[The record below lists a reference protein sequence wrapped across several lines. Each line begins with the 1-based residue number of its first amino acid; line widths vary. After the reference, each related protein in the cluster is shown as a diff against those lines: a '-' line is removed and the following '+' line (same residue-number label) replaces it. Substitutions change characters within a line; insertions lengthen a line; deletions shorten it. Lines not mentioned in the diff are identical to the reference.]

1 MTAEGA
7 ATEGTEPQPPR
18 PFQPPRL
25 PQLSLS
31 SPAAQPPQ
39 PPQPAPRAGSPV
51 GGRWV
56 SALSLANLGI
66 WVGWFGPLQLLLAR
80 QAEHLTPDHKASTLA
95 LVTGVGA
102 AVSMVANPVF
112 GALSDRTTASAG
124 RRIPW
129 VVGGVTGGAAGLLVL
144 AAAQSVA
151 TVIAGWCLV
160 QLALNA
166 AFAALTAAVP
176 DQVPPRQRGLV
187 GGWLGVSQV
196 CGILAGTALATVAG
210 GVVAG
215 YLACAAFSV
224 LAAVPYVLMR
234 RDTPLRAADRP
245 VFRWRT
251 FLGGF
256 WIDPRRHPDFGWAWL
271 TRFLMNLSYSISTM
285 YLLYYL
291 TDAVRYGGDADN
303 GVLILTALNAVTL
316 LSTVVISGIRS
327 DRSGRRKPYVM
338 WSGLVISAATLL
350 LAVWQTWTG
359 AVVAS
364 LVLGLGFGVYTAVDF
379 ALLTDVLPTAE
390 DRGRDLG
397 VINIANALPQ
407 VLAPVIAA
415 PVVTHAGGYTALY
428 ALAGALALAGSVL
441 VRRIRSVS

>member
-1 MTAEGA
+1 MTVG
-7 ATEGTEPQPPR
+7 GT
-18 PFQPPRL
+18 
-25 PQLSLS
+25 
-31 SPAAQPPQ
+31 AAQPAG
-39 PPQPAPRAGSPV
+39 PADPADPAGPV

-56 SALSLANLGI
+56 GALSLANLGV

-80 QAEHLTPDHKASTLA
+80 QAEQLAPDHKAATLA

-112 GALSDRTTASAG
+112 GALSDRTTAPVG

-129 VVGGVTGGAAGLLVL
+129 VVAGVLGGAAGLLVL
-144 AAAQSVA
+144 ARASSVA
-151 TVIAGWCLV
+151 VVIAGWCLV

-176 DQVPPRQRGLV
+176 DQVPPRRRGMV

-196 CGILAGTALATVAG
+196 GGILAGTALATLAG
-210 GVVAG
+210 GIAAG

-224 LAAVPYVLMR
+224 LAAVPYVVMR
-234 RDTPLRAADRP
+234 RDARLWPAERP
-245 VFRWRT
+245 ALRWRS
-251 FLGGF
+251 FLTGF

-271 TRFLMNLSYSISTM
+271 TRFLMNLSYSVSTM

-291 TDAVRYGGDADN
+291 TDAVRYGGDADT
-303 GVLILTALNAVTL
+303 GVLILTALNALTL
-316 LSTVVISGIRS
+316 LATVVVGGVRS
-327 DRSGRRKPYVM
+327 DRTGRRKVYVIGA
-338 WSGLVISAATLL
+338 GLVITVATLL

-364 LVLGLGFGVYTAVDF
+364 LVLGVGFGVYTSVDF
-379 ALLTDVLPTAE
+379 ALLTDVLPTAQ

-415 PVVTHAGGYTALY
+415 PVVTHFGGYTALY

-441 VRRIRSVS
+441 VRRIRGVP

>member
-1 MTAEGA
+1 MTVGRTAEE
-7 ATEGTEPQPPR
+7 T
-18 PFQPPRL
+18 
-25 PQLSLS
+25 
-31 SPAAQPPQ
+31 
-39 PPQPAPRAGSPV
+39 GSPV

-56 SALSLANLGI
+56 GALSLANLGV

-80 QAEHLTPDHKASTLA
+80 QAQQLTPHHKASTLA

-112 GALSDRTTASAG
+112 GALSDRTTSRAG

-129 VVGGVTGGAAGLLVL
+129 VVAGVAGGAAGLLVL
-144 AAAQSVA
+144 ARASSVA
-151 TVIAGWCLV
+151 GVIAGWCLV

-176 DQVPPRQRGLV
+176 DQVPPRRRGLV

-196 CGILAGTALATVAG
+196 GGILVGTALATVAG
-210 GVVAG
+210 GITAG

-224 LAAVPYVLMR
+224 LAAVPYVVMR
-234 RDTPLRAADRP
+234 RDTRLWPDARP
-245 VFRWRT
+245 AFRCRT
-251 FLGGF
+251 FLTGF

-271 TRFLMNLSYSISTM
+271 TRFLMNLSYSVSTM

-291 TDAVRYGGDADN
+291 TDAVHYEDDADT
-303 GVLILTALNAVTL
+303 GVLILTALNALTL
-316 LSTVVISGIRS
+316 LATVVISGVRS
-327 DRSGRRKPYVM
+327 DRTGRRKVYVIG
-338 WSGLVISAATLL
+338 SGLVISAATLL

-359 AVVAS
+359 AIVAS
-364 LVLGLGFGVYTAVDF
+364 LVLGVGFGVYTSVDF

-407 VLAPVIAA
+407 VLSPVIAA
-415 PVVTHAGGYTALY
+415 PVVTHFGGYTALY
-428 ALAGALALAGSVL
+428 ALAGVLALAGSVL
-441 VRRIRSVS
+441 VRRIRGVP

>member
-1 MTAEGA
+1 MTVGRTAEETA
-7 ATEGTEPQPPR
+7 
-18 PFQPPRL
+18 
-25 PQLSLS
+25 
-31 SPAAQPPQ
+31 
-39 PPQPAPRAGSPV
+39 SPV

-56 SALSLANLGI
+56 GALSLANLGV

-80 QAEHLTPDHKASTLA
+80 QAEQLTPDHKASTLA

-112 GALSDRTTASAG
+112 GALSDRTTSPAG

-129 VVGGVTGGAAGLLVL
+129 VVAGVAGGAAGLLVL
-144 AAAQSVA
+144 ARASSVA
-151 TVIAGWCLV
+151 GVIAGWCLV

-176 DQVPPRQRGLV
+176 DQVPPRRRGLV

-196 CGILAGTALATVAG
+196 GGILVGTALATVAG
-210 GVVAG
+210 GITAG

-224 LAAVPYVLMR
+224 LAAVPYVVMR
-234 RDTPLRAADRP
+234 RDTRLWPDARP
-245 VFRWRT
+245 AFRWRT
-251 FLGGF
+251 FLTGF

-271 TRFLMNLSYSISTM
+271 TRFLMNLSYSVSTM

-291 TDAVRYGGDADN
+291 TDAVHYEDDADT
-303 GVLILTALNAVTL
+303 GVLILTALNALTL
-316 LSTVVISGIRS
+316 LATVVISGVRS
-327 DRSGRRKPYVM
+327 DRTGRRKVYVIGA
-338 WSGLVISAATLL
+338 GLVISAATLL

-359 AVVAS
+359 AIVAS
-364 LVLGLGFGVYTAVDF
+364 LVLGVGFGVYTSVDF
-379 ALLTDVLPTAE
+379 ALLTDVLPTAQ

-415 PVVTHAGGYTALY
+415 PVVTHFGGYTALY
-428 ALAGALALAGSVL
+428 VLAGALALAGSVL
-441 VRRIRSVS
+441 VRRIRGVP

>member
-1 MTAEGA
+1 MTFGPPAAATGA
-7 ATEGTEPQPPR
+7 AAGGT
-18 PFQPPRL
+18 
-25 PQLSLS
+25 
-31 SPAAQPPQ
+31 AAD
-39 PPQPAPRAGSPV
+39 
-51 GGRWV
+51 GRWV
-56 SALSLANLGI
+56 GALSLANLGV

-80 QAEHLTPDHKASTLA
+80 QAEQLTPGHKAATLA
-95 LVTGVGA
+95 LVTGLGA

-112 GALSDRTTASAG
+112 GALSDRTTARVG
-124 RRIPW
+124 RRVPW
-129 VVGGVTGGAAGLLVL
+129 VVAGTAGGAAGLVVL
-144 AAAQSVA
+144 SLARGVPA
-151 TVIAGWCLV
+151 VIAGWCLV

-166 AFAALTAAVP
+166 SFAALTAAVP
-176 DQVPPRQRGLV
+176 DQVPVRRRGLV

-196 CGILAGTALATVAG
+196 VGILVGTALATVAG
-210 GVVAG
+210 GTGAG
-215 YLACAAFSV
+215 YLACALFSV
-224 LAAVPYVLMR
+224 VAVVPYVLMR
-234 RDTPLRAADRP
+234 RDTALSPAARP
-245 VFRWRT
+245 AFRWRA

-291 TDAVRYGGDADN
+291 TDAVHYADDADT
-303 GVLILTALNAVTL
+303 GVLILTALNALTL
-316 LSTVVISGIRS
+316 LCTVVISGVRS
-327 DRSGRRKPYVM
+327 DRSGRRKPYVIR
-338 WSGLVISAATLL
+338 SGLLIAAATLL

-364 LVLGLGFGVYTAVDF
+364 LVLGIGFGVYTSVDF

-415 PVVTHAGGYTALY
+415 PVVTHLGGYTALY
-428 ALAGALALAGSVL
+428 ALAGALAVVGSVL

>member
-1 MTAEGA
+1 MTVGGTA
-7 ATEGTEPQPPR
+7 AKSAG
-18 PFQPPRL
+18 
-25 PQLSLS
+25 
-31 SPAAQPPQ
+31 PAG
-39 PPQPAPRAGSPV
+39 PAGPV

-56 SALSLANLGI
+56 GALSLANLGV

-80 QAEHLTPDHKASTLA
+80 QTEQLAPDHKAATLA

-112 GALSDRTTASAG
+112 GALSDRTTAPVG

-129 VVGGVTGGAAGLLVL
+129 VVAGVLGGAAGLLVL
-144 AAAQSVA
+144 ARASSVA
-151 TVIAGWCLV
+151 VVIAGWCLV

-196 CGILAGTALATVAG
+196 GGILAGTALATAAG
-210 GVVAG
+210 GIGAG

-224 LAAVPYVLMR
+224 LAAVPYVVMR
-234 RDTPLRAADRP
+234 RDARLWPAERP
-245 VFRWRT
+245 AFRWRS
-251 FLGGF
+251 FLTGF

-271 TRFLMNLSYSISTM
+271 TRFLMNLSYSVSTM

-291 TDAVRYGGDADN
+291 TDAVRYEDDADT
-303 GVLILTALNAVTL
+303 GVLILTALNALTL
-316 LSTVVISGIRS
+316 LATVVVSGVRS
-327 DRSGRRKPYVM
+327 DRTGRRKVYVIGA
-338 WSGLVISAATLL
+338 GLVISAATVL

-364 LVLGLGFGVYTAVDF
+364 LVLGVGFGVYTSVDF
-379 ALLTDVLPTAE
+379 ALLTDVLPTAQ

-415 PVVTHAGGYTALY
+415 PVVTHFGGYTALY

-441 VRRIRSVS
+441 VRRIRGVA

>member
-1 MTAEGA
+1 MTVGRTAED
-7 ATEGTEPQPPR
+7 
-18 PFQPPRL
+18 
-25 PQLSLS
+25 S
-31 SPAAQPPQ
+31 
-39 PPQPAPRAGSPV
+39 AGPLDAGPV

-56 SALSLANLGI
+56 SALSLANLGV

-80 QAEHLTPDHKASTLA
+80 QAQQLAPDHKASTLA

-112 GALSDRTTASAG
+112 GALSDRTTASVG

-129 VVGGVTGGAAGLLVL
+129 VAAGVAGGAGGLLVL
-144 AAAQSVA
+144 ARASSVA
-151 TVIAGWCLV
+151 VVIAGWCVV

-176 DQVPPRQRGLV
+176 DQVPPRRRGLV
-187 GGWLGVSQV
+187 GGWLGVAQV
-196 CGILAGTALATVAG
+196 GGILVGTALATVAG
-210 GVVAG
+210 GITAG

-224 LAAVPYVLMR
+224 LAAVPYVVMR
-234 RDTPLRAADRP
+234 RDTRLSPAARP
-245 VFRWRT
+245 PFRWRA
-251 FLGGF
+251 FLTGF
-256 WIDPRRHPDFGWAWL
+256 WIDPRRYPDFGWAWL
-271 TRFLMNLSYSISTM
+271 TRFLMNLSYSVSTM

-291 TDAVRYGGDADN
+291 TDAVHYEDDADT
-303 GVLILTALNAVTL
+303 GVLVLTALNALTL
-316 LSTVVISGIRS
+316 LATVVVGGVRS
-327 DRSGRRKPYVM
+327 DRTGRRKVYVIG
-338 WSGLVISAATLL
+338 SGLVISAATLL

-359 AVVAS
+359 AIVAS
-364 LVLGLGFGVYTAVDF
+364 LVLGVGFGIYTSVDF
-379 ALLTDVLPTAE
+379 ALLTDVLPTAQ

-415 PVVTHAGGYTALY
+415 PVVTHFGGYTALY

-441 VRRIRSVS
+441 VRRIRGVP

>member
-1 MTAEGA
+1 MTGAREAAAPA
-7 ATEGTEPQPPR
+7 ATG
-18 PFQPPRL
+18 
-25 PQLSLS
+25 
-31 SPAAQPPQ
+31 
-39 PPQPAPRAGSPV
+39 V
-51 GGRWV
+51 GGGWV
-56 SALSLANLGI
+56 SALSLANLGV

-80 QAEHLTPDHKASTLA
+80 QAEYLAPEHKTSTLA

-112 GALSDRTTASAG
+112 GALSDRTTARVG
-124 RRIPW
+124 RRVPW
-129 VVGGVTGGAAGLLVL
+129 VVAGVAGGAAGLLL
-144 AAAQSVA
+144 LSRAASVTA
-151 TVIAGWCLV
+151 VIAGWCLV

-176 DQVPPRQRGLV
+176 DQVPRRQRGLV

-196 CGILAGTALATVAG
+196 GGILVGTALATAAG
-210 GVVAG
+210 GITAG

-224 LAAVPYVLMR
+224 LTAVPYVLMR
-234 RDTPLRAADRP
+234 RDVRLSPADRP
-245 VFRWRT
+245 ALRWRT
-251 FLGGF
+251 FLTGF

-291 TDAVRYGGDADN
+291 TDAVRYEGDADT
-303 GVLILTALNAVTL
+303 GVLILTALNALTL
-316 LSTVVISGIRS
+316 LSTVVVSGIRS
-327 DRSGRRKPYVM
+327 DRSGRRKAYVIG
-338 WSGLVISAATLL
+338 SGLVITAATLL

-364 LVLGLGFGVYTAVDF
+364 LVLGLGFGVYTSVDF

-415 PVVTHAGGYTALY
+415 PVVSHLGGYTALY
-428 ALAGALALAGSVL
+428 ALAGFLALAGSVL
-441 VRRIRSVS
+441 VRRIRGVA

>member
-1 MTAEGA
+1 MTAGPKA
-7 ATEGTEPQPPR
+7 AADAGT
-18 PFQPPRL
+18 
-25 PQLSLS
+25 
-31 SPAAQPPQ
+31 AA
-39 PPQPAPRAGSPV
+39 AP

-56 SALSLANLGI
+56 SALSLANLGV

-95 LVTGVGA
+95 VVTGLGA

-112 GALSDRTTASAG
+112 GALSDRTTARAG

-129 VVGGVTGGAAGLLVL
+129 VAGGVAGGAAGLVVL
-144 AAAQSVA
+144 GFAQSLAV
-151 TVIAGWCLV
+151 VIAGWCLV

-176 DQVPPRQRGLV
+176 DQVPARQRGLV

-196 CGILAGTALATVAG
+196 IGILVGTALATVAG
-210 GVVAG
+210 GITAG

-224 LAAVPYVLMR
+224 LAAVPYLLMR
-234 RDTPLRAADRP
+234 RDSVLARAARP
-245 VFRWRT
+245 AFRWRSFVT
-251 FLGGF
+251 GF

-271 TRFLMNLSYSISTM
+271 TRFLMNLSYSTSTM

-291 TDAVRYGGDADN
+291 TDAVRYGGDADT
-303 GVLILTALNAVTL
+303 GVLILTALNALTL
-316 LSTVVISGIRS
+316 LSTVVISGVRS
-327 DRSGRRKPYVM
+327 DRSGRRKSYVIR
-338 WSGLVISAATLL
+338 SGLVIAAATLL

-364 LVLGLGFGVYTAVDF
+364 LILGLGFGVYTAVDF

-390 DRGRDLG
+390 DRGKDLG

-415 PVVTHAGGYTALY
+415 PVVTHLGGYTALY
-428 ALAGALALAGSVL
+428 ALAGALALAGSLL
-441 VRRIRSVS
+441 VRRIRSVP

>member
-1 MTAEGA
+1 MTAGPKTSAREETA
-7 ATEGTEPQPPR
+7 VPP
-18 PFQPPRL
+18 
-25 PQLSLS
+25 
-31 SPAAQPPQ
+31 
-39 PPQPAPRAGSPV
+39 

-56 SALSLANLGI
+56 SALSLANLGV

-80 QAEHLTPDHKASTLA
+80 QAEQLTPDHKASTLA
-95 LVTGVGA
+95 LVTGLGA

-112 GALSDRTTASAG
+112 GALSDRTTARAG

-129 VVGGVTGGAAGLLVL
+129 VVAGVTGGAAGLVVL
-144 AAAQSVA
+144 GLAQSLAV
-151 TVIAGWCLV
+151 VIAGWCLV

-176 DQVPPRQRGLV
+176 DQVPARQRGLV

-196 CGILAGTALATVAG
+196 IGILVGTALATVAG
-210 GVVAG
+210 GITAG

-234 RDTPLRAADRP
+234 RDSVLAPAARP
-245 VFRWRT
+245 VFRWRG
-251 FLGGF
+251 FLAGF

-291 TDAVRYGGDADN
+291 TDAVHYRGDADT
-303 GVLILTALNAVTL
+303 GVLILTALNALTL

-327 DRSGRRKPYVM
+327 DRSGRRKSYVIR
-338 WSGLVISAATLL
+338 SGLVIAAATLL

-390 DRGRDLG
+390 DRGKDLG

-415 PVVTHAGGYTALY
+415 PVVTHLGGYTALY
-428 ALAGALALAGSVL
+428 ALAGALALAGSLL
-441 VRRIRSVS
+441 VRRIRSVP

>member
-1 MTAEGA
+1 MTGA
-7 ATEGTEPQPPR
+7 REAAA
-18 PFQPPRL
+18 
-25 PQLSLS
+25 
-31 SPAAQPPQ
+31 PAST
-39 PPQPAPRAGSPV
+39 GV
-51 GGRWV
+51 GGGWV
-56 SALSLANLGI
+56 SALSLANLGV

-80 QAEHLTPDHKASTLA
+80 QAEYLAPEHKTSTLA

-112 GALSDRTTASAG
+112 GALSDRTTARVG
-124 RRIPW
+124 RRVPW
-129 VVGGVTGGAAGLLVL
+129 VVAGVAGGAAGLLL
-144 AAAQSVA
+144 LSRAASVTA
-151 TVIAGWCLV
+151 VIAGWCLV

-176 DQVPPRQRGLV
+176 DQVPRRQRGLV

-196 CGILAGTALATVAG
+196 GGILVGTALATAAG
-210 GVVAG
+210 GITAG

-234 RDTPLRAADRP
+234 RDVRLSPADRP
-245 VFRWRT
+245 ALRWRT
-251 FLGGF
+251 FLTGF

-291 TDAVRYGGDADN
+291 TDAVRYEGDADT
-303 GVLILTALNAVTL
+303 GVLILTALNALTL
-316 LSTVVISGIRS
+316 LSTVVVSGIRS
-327 DRSGRRKPYVM
+327 DRSGRRKAYVIG
-338 WSGLVISAATLL
+338 SGLVITAATLL

-359 AVVAS
+359 AVAAS
-364 LVLGLGFGVYTAVDF
+364 LVLGLGFGVYTSVDF

-415 PVVTHAGGYTALY
+415 PVVSHLGGYTALY
-428 ALAGALALAGSVL
+428 ALAGFLALAGSVL
-441 VRRIRSVS
+441 VRRIRGVA

>member
-1 MTAEGA
+1 MTGA
-7 ATEGTEPQPPR
+7 REAAAPTGT
-18 PFQPPRL
+18 
-25 PQLSLS
+25 
-31 SPAAQPPQ
+31 
-39 PPQPAPRAGSPV
+39 GV
-51 GGRWV
+51 GGGWV
-56 SALSLANLGI
+56 SALSLANLGV

-80 QAEHLTPDHKASTLA
+80 QAEYLAPEHKTSTLA

-112 GALSDRTTASAG
+112 GALSDRTTARVG
-124 RRIPW
+124 RRVPW
-129 VVGGVTGGAAGLLVL
+129 VVAGVAGGAGGLLL
-144 AAAQSVA
+144 LSRAASVTA
-151 TVIAGWCLV
+151 VIAGWCLV

-176 DQVPPRQRGLV
+176 DQVPRRQRGLV

-196 CGILAGTALATVAG
+196 GGILVGTALATAAG
-210 GVVAG
+210 GITAG

-234 RDTPLRAADRP
+234 RDVRLSPADRP
-245 VFRWRT
+245 PFRWRS
-251 FLGGF
+251 FLTGF

-291 TDAVRYGGDADN
+291 TDAVRYEGDADT
-303 GVLILTALNAVTL
+303 GVLILTALNALTL
-316 LSTVVISGIRS
+316 LATVVVSGIRS
-327 DRSGRRKPYVM
+327 DRSGRRKAYVIG
-338 WSGLVISAATLL
+338 SGLVITAATLL
-350 LAVWQTWTG
+350 LAVWQAWTG

-364 LVLGLGFGVYTAVDF
+364 LVLGVGFGVYTSVDF

-415 PVVTHAGGYTALY
+415 PVVSHLGGYTALY
-428 ALAGALALAGSVL
+428 ALAGFLSLAGSVL
-441 VRRIRSVS
+441 VRRIRGVA

>member
-1 MTAEGA
+1 MPVEGA
-7 ATEGTEPQPPR
+7 DGEGGGEP
-18 PFQPPRL
+18 
-25 PQLSLS
+25 
-31 SPAAQPPQ
+31 
-39 PPQPAPRAGSPV
+39 

-56 SALSLANLGI
+56 GALSLANLGV

-80 QAEHLTPDHKASTLA
+80 QAEHFTPGHKASTLA

-112 GALSDRTTASAG
+112 GALSDRTTARVG

-129 VVGGVTGGAAGLLVL
+129 VVAGGAGGAAGLAVL
-144 AAAQSVA
+144 AWAPDVAAM
-151 TVIAGWCLV
+151 TAGWCLV

-166 AFAALTAAVP
+166 SFAALTAAVP
-176 DQVPPRQRGLV
+176 DQVPYRRRGLV

-196 CGILAGTALATVAG
+196 GGILVGTALATAAG
-210 GVVAG
+210 GIAAG
-215 YLACAAFSV
+215 YVACAVFSL
-224 LAAVPYVLMR
+224 LAVVPYVAMR
-234 RDTPLRAADRP
+234 RDARLPASARP
-245 VFRWRT
+245 PFRWRE
-251 FLGGF
+251 FVSGF

-291 TDAVRYGGDADN
+291 TDAVRYEGDADT
-303 GVLILTALNAVTL
+303 GVLVLTALDAVTL
-316 LSTVVISGIRS
+316 LATVVIGGIWS
-327 DRSGRRKPYVM
+327 DRTGRRKVFVV

-364 LVLGLGFGVYTAVDF
+364 LVLGVGYGVYTSVDF
-379 ALLTDVLPTAE
+379 ALLTDVLPSAA

-407 VLAPVIAA
+407 VLAPAIAA
-415 PVVTHAGGYTALY
+415 PVVTHLGGYGVLY
-428 ALAGALALAGSVL
+428 ALAGAIGVGGSVL
-441 VRRIRSVS
+441 VGRIRSVR

>member
-1 MTAEGA
+1 MTVERTAAE
-7 ATEGTEPQPPR
+7 T
-18 PFQPPRL
+18 
-25 PQLSLS
+25 
-31 SPAAQPPQ
+31 
-39 PPQPAPRAGSPV
+39 GSPV

-56 SALSLANLGI
+56 GALSLANLGV
-66 WVGWFGPLQLLLAR
+66 WAGWFGPLQLLLAR
-80 QAEHLTPDHKASTLA
+80 QAQQLTPGHKASTLA

-112 GALSDRTTASAG
+112 GALSDRTTSPAG

-129 VVGGVTGGAAGLLVL
+129 VVAGVAGGAAGLLVL
-144 AAAQSVA
+144 ARASSVA
-151 TVIAGWCLV
+151 GVIAGWCLV

-187 GGWLGVSQV
+187 GGWLGVAQV
-196 CGILAGTALATVAG
+196 GGILVGTALATVAG
-210 GVVAG
+210 GVTAG

-224 LAAVPYVLMR
+224 LAAVPYVVMR
-234 RDTPLRAADRP
+234 RDTRLWPDARP
-245 VFRWRT
+245 AFRWRT
-251 FLGGF
+251 FLTGF
-256 WIDPRRHPDFGWAWL
+256 WIDPRNHPDFGWAWL
-271 TRFLMNLSYSISTM
+271 TRFLMNLSYSVSTM

-291 TDAVRYGGDADN
+291 TDAVHYEDDADT
-303 GVLILTALNAVTL
+303 GVLILTALNALTL
-316 LSTVVISGIRS
+316 LATVVISGVRS
-327 DRSGRRKPYVM
+327 DRTGRRKVYVIG
-338 WSGLVISAATLL
+338 SGLVISAATLL

-359 AVVAS
+359 AIVAS
-364 LVLGLGFGVYTAVDF
+364 LVLGVGFGVYTSVDF

-415 PVVTHAGGYTALY
+415 PVVTHFGGYTALY

-441 VRRIRSVS
+441 VRRIRGVP

>member
-1 MTAEGA
+1 MTAGPKA
-7 ATEGTEPQPPR
+7 AAAEETAPP
-18 PFQPPRL
+18 P
-25 PQLSLS
+25 
-31 SPAAQPPQ
+31 
-39 PPQPAPRAGSPV
+39 

-56 SALSLANLGI
+56 SALSLANLGV

-80 QAEHLTPDHKASTLA
+80 QAEFLTPEHKASTLA
-95 LVTGVGA
+95 LVTGLGA

-112 GALSDRTTASAG
+112 GALSDRTTARAG

-129 VVGGVTGGAAGLLVL
+129 VVAGVTGGAAGLVVL
-144 AAAQSVA
+144 GLAQSITV
-151 TVIAGWCLV
+151 VIAGWCLV

-176 DQVPPRQRGLV
+176 DQVPARQRGLV

-196 CGILAGTALATVAG
+196 IGILVGTALATVAG
-210 GVVAG
+210 GITAG

-234 RDTPLRAADRP
+234 RDSVLAPAARP
-245 VFRWRT
+245 AFRWRG
-251 FLGGF
+251 FLTGF

-291 TDAVRYGGDADN
+291 TDAVHYRGDADT
-303 GVLILTALNAVTL
+303 GVLILTALNALTL

-327 DRSGRRKPYVM
+327 DRSGRRKSYVIR
-338 WSGLVISAATLL
+338 SGLVIAAATLL

-390 DRGRDLG
+390 DRGKDLG

-415 PVVTHAGGYTALY
+415 PVVTHLGGYTALY
-428 ALAGALALAGSVL
+428 ALAGALALAGSLL
-441 VRRIRSVS
+441 VRRIRSVP